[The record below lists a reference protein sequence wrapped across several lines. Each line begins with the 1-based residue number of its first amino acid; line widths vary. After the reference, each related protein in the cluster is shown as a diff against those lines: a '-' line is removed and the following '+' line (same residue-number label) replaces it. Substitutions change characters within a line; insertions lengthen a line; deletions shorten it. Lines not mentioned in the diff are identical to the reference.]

1 MELKDRFTSEYIL
14 ANVNSSMVVSVDSL
28 FKLVFF
34 IINGKKIHVIFY
46 IFYVLIRSFYLL
58 SLYKNLISKKNPS

>member
-34 IINGKKIHVIFY
+34 IINGNKIHVIFY
-46 IFYVLIRSFYLL
+46 IFYVMIRSFYLL